1 MEYWMFR
8 ACCLGYADRM
18 QDLSALNVQAG
29 YWVAYY
35 NNTKHAKKPDT
46 IIAQMQM
53 KAEAKKHGGKKPA
66 PDVETFLARE
76 KRRQAYLKLKE

>member
-1 MEYWMFR
+1 
-8 ACCLGYADRM
+8 M

-35 NNTKHAKKPDT
+35 NNTKYAKKPDT
-46 IIAQMQM
+46 IIAQIQM

-66 PDVETFLARE
+66 TDVETFLARE